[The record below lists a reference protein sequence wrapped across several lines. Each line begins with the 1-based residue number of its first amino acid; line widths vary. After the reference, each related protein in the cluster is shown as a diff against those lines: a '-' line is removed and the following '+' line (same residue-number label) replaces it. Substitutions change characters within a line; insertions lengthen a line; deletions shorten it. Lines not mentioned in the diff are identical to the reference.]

1 MFRFKRLDL
10 IGVYYLDAEDKLT
23 HKSVVVME
31 MEGKSLKRDIII
43 SVILTGILISLFFT
57 RNIITF
63 FPLFSFGL
71 IIGIFEWIKLY
82 KEREGKTMKRRR
94 IVRIIERGIKFL
106 KELLLGG
113 AKVKW

>member
-10 IGVYYLDAEDKLT
+10 IGVYYLDTKDKLT

-31 MEGKSLKRDIII
+31 MEGKSLERDIII
-43 SVILTGILISLFFT
+43 SVILTGILISLLFFT

-82 KEREGKTMKRRR
+82 KERRR
-94 IVRIIERGIKFL
+94 K
-106 KELLLGG
+106 
-113 AKVKW
+113 